1 MNVTFKEGTQ
11 RNRCITYIKKT
22 LRTRVDIIQRPAT
35 EAKVNSSPVFSESRL
50 LRAKVT
56 RSRLGIGNAYYL
68 LWTISH
74 PLTYRA
80 GQQLDTRS
88 KI

>member
-1 MNVTFKEGTQ
+1 MSLLKKEPERT
-11 RNRCITYIKKT
+11 RCNTYKKT

-74 PLTYRA
+74 PLA
-80 GQQLDTRS
+80 IQMNE
-88 KI
+88 